1 MTIAAANNN
10 NPVLTVPFQG
20 LIYENSP
27 VGTIPRN
34 SNGSNLLKISVTD
47 PDLVCFALRNTNNFC
62 MPILNRVYDN

>member
-20 LIYENSP
+20 FIYENSP

-34 SNGSNLLKISVTD
+34 SDGSNLLKISVTD
-47 PDLVCFALRNTNNFC
+47 PDLVCFALRNHRKVNVLK
-62 MPILNRVYDN
+62 IKDL